1 VSESVHR
8 PQQLVC
14 ETVCERGP
22 CTWQTGS
29 AFDINTA
36 LYKRC
41 ERVTCIDM
49 SSGGGS
55 EKVLGKS
62 ITQSLVAN
70 SVEEPEP
77 EVRVAPAPATDDDA
91 DDDDVACVDAPD
103 TATAAADGADEE
115 EDGGDEDDCGGA
127 SAVTWSRDEDSDGG
141 NDDDDDDDGGG
152 GGDEKEGDADEECN
166 VVGGCNDSEEGR
178 PEDCMGALR
187 GAL

>member
-1 VSESVHR
+1 VHR

-14 ETVCERGP
+14 EAVCERGP

-29 AFDINTA
+29 AFDKNTS

-41 ERVTCIDM
+41 ERVTCIYM
-49 SSGGGS
+49 PSGGGS

-62 ITQSLVAN
+62 IAQSLVAN
-70 SVEEPEP
+70 SVEDPKP
-77 EVRVAPAPATDDDA
+77 EVRVAPAPATDDDDA
-91 DDDDVACVDAPD
+91 ADDDVARADAPN
-103 TATAAADGADEE
+103 TATAAADGADDE

-127 SAVTWSRDEDSDGG
+127 SAVTRSGGEDSNGG
-141 NDDDDDDDGGG
+141 NDDDDDDDGGS
-152 GGDEKEGDADEECN
+152 GGDEKEGDADEECD